1 MNTYQKKYIRNWCI
15 ALFVVLFAVFN
26 IWALI
31 TGVVA
36 VKIIWAGALVVLG
49 AWALCTCIYGF
60 VAEQVYNF
68 RLRGVCEND
77 AELNFLN
84 LHSWAFHQGYAE
96 EADFRTNAD
105 KELVK
110 KFLSVKRPK
119 WY

>member
-15 ALFVVLFAVFN
+15 AVFIILFAAFN
-26 IWALI
+26 LWALF
-31 TGVVA
+31 TGIVA
-36 VKIIWAGALVVLG
+36 VKLVWAGALVILSIWTVV
-49 AWALCTCIYGF
+49 AVVYWFI
-60 VAEQVYNF
+60 AEQIYNF

-77 AELNFLN
+77 AELNFLK
-84 LHSWAFHQGYAE
+84 LHSYSFHKGYIGE
-96 EADFRTNAD
+96 EDFRRDSD

>member
-1 MNTYQKKYIRNWCI
+1 MNTYQKKYIRNWLI
-15 ALFVVLFAVFN
+15 AISIIIFAILN

-31 TGVVA
+31 TGIVA
-36 VKIIWAGALVVLG
+36 VKILWAGVLVILC
-49 AWALCTCIYGF
+49 AWCFVVCIYGF
-60 VAEQVYNF
+60 IAEQIYNF

-77 AELNFLN
+77 AELNFLK
-84 LHSWAFHQGYAE
+84 LHSWAFHQGYVG